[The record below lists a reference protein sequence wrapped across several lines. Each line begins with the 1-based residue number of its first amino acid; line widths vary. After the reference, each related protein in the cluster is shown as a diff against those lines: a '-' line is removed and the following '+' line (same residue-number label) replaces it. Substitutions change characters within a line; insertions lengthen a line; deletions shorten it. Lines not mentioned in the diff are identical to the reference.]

1 MNLDLYEDYLL
12 SSQGRVSATEL
23 SDILEGH
30 ISHDKITRF
39 LSDHSFSSKDL
50 WLKSKKLVRE
60 FEHSEAC
67 LIFDDTII
75 SKPHMKENDL
85 ISWHWDHSKGT
96 SVKVINLLTAF
107 YHTESDQLKCPL
119 RIPICYENIIKN
131 VFYTDSKRGKEKR
144 KSKQTKNELLRDM
157 VAQMIHNQLVFRY
170 VLADSWFSSSENMR
184 YIHDRDKYFIFDLK
198 SNRKIALSDQ
208 DRIKGNWTQIKSA
221 DLPINTPVPVWLNEL
236 DIEVLVIK
244 QVFKNENST
253 GVRYLVSNDLNLSN
267 SDFEDLYKKRWS
279 VEEYHKSL
287 KQNAAIAKSPSRK
300 VRTQSNHIFASIT
313 AYLKLETIKIKK
325 NLNHFKLK
333 SIMIINATKTAMK
346 TLIDMKEEA
355 FA

>member
-23 SDILEGH
+23 SAILEGH

-39 LSDHSFSSKDL
+39 LSENDFSSKDL
-50 WLKSKKLVRE
+50 WLKSKKLIRE
-60 FEHSEAC
+60 FEHSAAC

-75 SKPHMKENDL
+75 SKPHMLENDL
-85 ISWHWDHSKGT
+85 ISWHWDHSQGASIKG
-96 SVKVINLLTAF
+96 VNLLTAF
-107 YHTESDQLKCPL
+107 YHTASDQLSSPF
-119 RIPICYENIIKN
+119 RIPISYKT
-131 VFYTDSKRGKEKR
+131 VVKDVVYTDSKTGKEKR

-157 VAQMIHNQLVFRY
+157 VGQMIHNQLLFKY

-184 YIHDRDKYFIFDLK
+184 YIHDRDKCFIFDLK

-208 DRIKGNWTQIKSA
+208 DRIKGNWTQIKNA

-244 QVFKNENST
+244 KVFKNENST

-267 SDFEDLYKKRWS
+267 SDFKDLYKKRWS

-313 AYLKLETIKIKK
+313 AYLKLETIKVKK

-333 SIMIINATKTAMK
+333 SIMTINATKAAIK
-346 TLIDMKEEA
+346 TLVEMKEDV